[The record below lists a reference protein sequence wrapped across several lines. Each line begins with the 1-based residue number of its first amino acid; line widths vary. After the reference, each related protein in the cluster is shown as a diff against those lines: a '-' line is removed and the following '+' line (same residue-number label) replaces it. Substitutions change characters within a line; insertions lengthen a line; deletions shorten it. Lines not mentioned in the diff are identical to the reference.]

1 MSKIENI
8 DTWCFLMTSPEV
20 SWTGNGRRK
29 GPETRQDPEAAAVVR
44 NAEIR
49 RQEGVEKNVRTENVR
64 IGTRQVS
71 SETFVADTK
80 IRFGIGENEISVKV
94 KRTPFF
100 EKKIFFWFWE
110 IK

>member
-1 MSKIENI
+1 MSKIEDI
-8 DTWCFLMTSPEV
+8 DTWCFLITSPEV

-64 IGTRQVS
+64 IGTRKVS

-80 IRFGIGENEISVKV
+80 VRFGIGENEISVKV
-94 KRTPFF
+94 KRTPFLKKKSFFDF
-100 EKKIFFWFWE
+100 EK
-110 IK
+110 